1 MTEDNLHTKVDL
13 ENGSPAFAKPVLYAG
28 AVEKA
33 QISIYNEDCLQA
45 LKAMADKQFDLAI
58 VDPPYG
64 IGMDGTIG
72 IGIGKEKGFTRKK
85 EYTKKNWDK
94 EVPSQEYFDELF
106 RVSKNQI
113 VWGAN
118 YFTKQLPVIK
128 NYIFWHKKG
137 QSVDDKFNDG
147 EMAFASLGRTR
158 MVDIWWNGVGVIN
171 SGENKIHPTQKPV
184 KLYKWLLENYA
195 KKDWKILDTH
205 LGSGSIAIACWDMGY
220 DLTAYEVDKEY
231 FDNACKRLET
241 HKAQLTLW

>member
-1 MTEDNLHTKVDL
+1 MLIEELNSH
-13 ENGSPAFAKPVLYAG
+13 FAKHVLYAG
-28 AVEKA
+28 AVERA

-231 FDNACKRLET
+231 YDNACKRLET

>member
-1 MTEDNLHTKVDL
+1 MINTEDKLKDETPH
-13 ENGSPAFAKPVLYAG
+13 FAKPVLYAG
-28 AVEKA
+28 AVDKA
-33 QISIYNEDCLQA
+33 RISIYNEDCLQA
-45 LKAMADKQFDLAI
+45 LKAMADNQFDLAI

-147 EMAFASLGRTR
+147 ESIKHTR
-158 MVDIWWNGVGVIN
+158 LWWYVNKKQIN
-171 SGENKIHPTQKPV
+171 SN
-184 KLYKWLLENYA
+184 
-195 KKDWKILDTH
+195 
-205 LGSGSIAIACWDMGY
+205 
-220 DLTAYEVDKEY
+220 
-231 FDNACKRLET
+231 
-241 HKAQLTLW
+241 LWQREI

>member
-1 MTEDNLHTKVDL
+1 MSTKL
-13 ENGSPAFAKPVLYAG
+13 ENKDLTSNDAKPMLYAG
-28 AVEKA
+28 AVDKA
-33 QISIYNEDCLQA
+33 RISIYNEDCLQA
-45 LKAMADKQFDLAI
+45 LKAMADNQFDLAI

-113 VWGAN
+113 IWGAN

-147 EMAFASLGRTR
+147 EMAFVSLGRTR

>member
-1 MTEDNLHTKVDL
+1 MKDNTTTNVQL

-33 QISIYNEDCLQA
+33 RISIYNEDCLQA

-158 MVDIWWNGVGVIN
+158 MIDIWWNGVGVIN

-184 KLYKWLLENYA
+184 KLYKWILENYA

-231 FDNACKRLET
+231 YDNACKRLET